1 MNTDM
6 AHAEPS
12 LPPPAALA
20 LLRLYRE
27 GDNAFV
33 SPTCSVLTRGVY
45 AQLDVSDMAQV
56 PAHAAR
62 LMDEV
67 AKGGEAEPLL
77 MGALAFGEQVPPRLV
92 VPEGVVM
99 GAGVASLSQAPA
111 TVKVRQHGQVG
122 GQQEAVS
129 GVHMPAT
136 QRYRRNVEEALAR
149 IEAGAF
155 QKVVLSRAMRVQA
168 RVDTRGLLQRL
179 MPRNTQGYTF
189 AVDLAP
195 KAGQGR
201 RTLVGASPELLLSK
215 RGSLVVSHPLAGSV
229 PRVADPAEDQARAKR
244 LLASNKDL
252 REHAYVVRAV
262 AQALAPHCRKL
273 LVPPRPAL
281 VATPTMWHLGTRIV
295 GQLDDPS
302 TSALTLALAL
312 HPTPAVCGHPCQAAR
327 AFIQQHEGLERD
339 YFAGLVGWTNAQ
351 GDGEW
356 AVTIRCAELTEQH
369 ATLYAGAGIVSG
381 SDPVL
386 ELAETEAKMQTM
398 LGAMNVALVKE
409 AA

>member
-12 LPPPAALA
+12 LSPPAALA

-33 SPTCSVLTRGVY
+33 SPTCSLLTRGVY
-45 AQLDVSDMAQV
+45 ARLDAPCLAQV
-56 PAHAAR
+56 PARAAQ
-62 LMDEV
+62 LLKDV
-67 AKGGEAEPLL
+67 AQGGEAEPLL
-77 MGALAFGEQVPPRLV
+77 MGALAFADHVPPRLV

-99 GAGVASLSQAPA
+99 GMGVASPSLVPGGRQVRFYDQPDEPKAA
-111 TVKVRQHGQVG
+111 T
-122 GQQEAVS
+122 S
-129 GVHMPAT
+129 GVQMPST
-136 QRYRRNVEEALAR
+136 LRYRRNVEEALAR
-149 IEAGAF
+149 IESGAF
-155 QKVVLSRAMRVQA
+155 EKVVLSRAMRVQA
-168 RVDTRGLLQRL
+168 HVDARGLLQRL

-189 AVDLAP
+189 AVDLAA

-215 RGSLVVSHPLAGSV
+215 RAGQVVSHPLAGSV
-229 PRVADPAEDQARAKR
+229 PRVADPLEDQARAQR
-244 LLASNKDL
+244 LLASSKDL
-252 REHAYVVRAV
+252 REHAYVVQAV
-262 AQALAPHCRKL
+262 ARALAPHCRRL
-273 LVPPRPAL
+273 LVPPTPAL
-281 VATPTMWHLGTRIV
+281 VATATMWHLGTRII
-295 GQLDDPS
+295 GQLEDPA
-302 TSALTLALAL
+302 TDALTLALAL

-327 AFIQQHEGLERD
+327 SFIQQYEGLERD
-339 YFAGLVGWTNAQ
+339 YFAGLVGWTNVQ

-381 SDPVL
+381 SDPAL

-398 LGAMNVALVKE
+398 LGAMNVAWVKE